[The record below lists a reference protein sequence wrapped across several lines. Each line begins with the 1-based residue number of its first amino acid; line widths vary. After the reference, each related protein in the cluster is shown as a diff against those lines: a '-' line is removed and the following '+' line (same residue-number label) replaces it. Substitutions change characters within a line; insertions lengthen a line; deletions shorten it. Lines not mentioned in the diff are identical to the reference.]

1 MSPRRM
7 PNKAELLRLQ
17 KLYRTDKRIAEI
29 LGGGVTEHLVAYWR
43 RKKGISNYSFP
54 KFSEKEICEV
64 WDRFGDDF
72 HAGLELGISK
82 AAFYNWR
89 RRYKIDKK
97 PEALKL
103 EQLSL
108 ELYTRDNRSRFRLG
122 KGRQTIIQK
131 MVSQKIG
138 EKDIQYGQEYEIEPD
153 LIAFD
158 REGWSIV
165 QKFHKLGTTYVW
177 NSNRVAVGLDGMT
190 EHQNQVETAS
200 TGKIIREFVRFQN
213 ITGFFDIGEGDLC
226 LAVLEKG
233 LVLPG
238 QLALGNCNPLAAMGA
253 IGALS
258 IRMDGNELS
267 GVMST
272 GKYEFNVPETLKVN
286 LSGRLPRSVF
296 SRDVIHHVI
305 SSLENGVAEN
315 KIIEFYGSAVDRMSV
330 SERFT
335 LCALSSVTGAIG
347 AICPYDATI
356 RRYINSRVQK
366 AFTPILADRN
376 AVYSAEYTFDVN
388 SIKPCSAGNKSIRE
402 IRPIEELNGIP
413 IQSIFIGGAVNGKF
427 DDLKISAEILKGKK
441 IAPDVRLFIQPGSRA
456 VYLESV
462 KKGIIRAFIEAGA
475 VIVPPG
481 WNNSMSQSNFLADN
495 EKGLSTDFIDISDL
509 DKQIYFVSPATASAS
524 ALTGRITSPA
534 GYVKL

>member
-7 PNKAELLRLQ
+7 PNKNELLRLQ
-17 KLYRTDKRIAEI
+17 RLYRTDKRIAEV
-29 LGGGVTEHLVAYWR
+29 LGNGVTEHLIAYWR

-54 KFSEKEICEV
+54 KFSDKEIREI

-89 RRYKIDKK
+89 RRYKIIKK
-97 PEALKL
+97 PEALRL

-108 ELYTRDNRSRFRLG
+108 ELYTRDNRSRSRLG
-122 KGRQTIIQK
+122 KGRQSIIQK
-131 MVSQKIG
+131 MVSQKTG
-138 EKDIQYGQEYEIEPD
+138 EKEIQCGQEYEIEPD
-153 LIAFD
+153 LVIFD
-158 REGWSIV
+158 REGWDIV
-165 QKFHKLGTTYVW
+165 RKFHELGITYVW
-177 NSNRVAVGLDGMT
+177 NSGRIVIALDNMT
-190 EHQNQVETAS
+190 ENRNQAETAS
-200 TGKIIREFVRFQN
+200 TAKIVREFVRFQN
-213 ITGFFDIGEGDLC
+213 ITGFCDIGEGDLC

-233 LVLPG
+233 LLLPG
-238 QLALGNCNPLAAMGA
+238 QLALGNCFPLAATGA

-258 IRMDGNELS
+258 LKMNGSEIS
-267 GVMST
+267 GVLST
-272 GKYEFNVPETLKVN
+272 GKYKFNVPESIRVN

-296 SRDVIHHVI
+296 ARDVIHHII
-305 SSLENGVAEN
+305 SSLENGSSEN
-315 KIIEFYGSAVDRMSV
+315 KIIEFYGSAVDRLSV

-335 LCALSSVTGAIG
+335 LCALSSATGAIG

-366 AFTPILADRN
+366 AFIPILADRN
-376 AVYSAEYTFDVN
+376 AAYSAEYTFDVN
-388 SIKPCSAGNKSIRE
+388 SIKPCVAGSKSFNK

-413 IQSIFIGGAVNGKF
+413 IQSIFIGGSVNGKF

-441 IAPDVRLFIQPGSRA
+441 IAPDVRLLIQPGSRA

-481 WNNSMSQSNFLADN
+481 WNNSMSQSNYLADN

-509 DKQIYFVSPATASAS
+509 EKQIYFVSPATASAS